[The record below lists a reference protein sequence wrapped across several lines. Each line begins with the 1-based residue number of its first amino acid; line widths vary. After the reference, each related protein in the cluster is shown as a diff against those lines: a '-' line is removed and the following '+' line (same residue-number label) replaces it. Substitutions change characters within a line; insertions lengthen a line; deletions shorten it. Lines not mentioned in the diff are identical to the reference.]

1 MGVVAREVLRSALGR
16 RVRLV
21 LGPGP
26 FMTALNMNGFSLS
39 LIRLDAARE
48 AALAAPVAPPAW
60 TGMLAPAPI
69 TALPMPA
76 AAARTRRRPS
86 ENAALAAT
94 IRAAC
99 DRLIALE
106 DALNRLDARAG
117 DGDTGSTAAA
127 GARSVVAALPRL
139 PLADPAATC
148 RGIGDLL
155 ATSMGGSSGRAALD
169 LLHRRRP
176 EARRRAPASPTRCT
190 TGSTA
195 SASTAAPRPGDR
207 TLIDALAPAIA
218 ALRVGRPRRRRR
230 RRRAGRRRHRRHAPR
245 PRRPRR
251 LPRRQRPHRRPRRRR
266 RGRRRGLPRRRRTPP
281 RQRLPEAAACSYG
294 KPTGIPRETYTAPAG

>member
-1 MGVVAREVLRSALGR
+1 
-16 RVRLV
+16 
-21 LGPGP
+21 
-26 FMTALNMNGFSLS
+26 
-39 LIRLDAARE
+39 
-48 AALAAPVAPPAW
+48 
-60 TGMLAPAPI
+60 MLAPAPI

-76 AAARTRRRPS
+76 AAAADAPPAS
-86 ENAALAAT
+86 ENGALAAT

-148 RGIGDLL
+148 RRIGDLL
-155 ATSMGGSSGRAALD
+155 ATSMGGSSGVLLSIFFTAAGQKL
-169 LLHRRRP
+169 
-176 EARRRAPASPTRCT
+176 AGRAPASPTRCT

-218 ALRVGRPRRRRR
+218 ALR
-230 RRRAGRRRHRRHAPR
+230 A
-245 PRRPRR
+245 
-251 LPRRQRPHRRPRRRR
+251 RRPRRRR
-266 RGRRRGLPRRRRTPP
+266 RAPPSGAPPPPPTCATARAGRAAYLGGSDLTGAPDAGAEAVAAVFRARRRTT
-281 RQRLPEAAACSYG
+281 R
-294 KPTGIPRETYTAPAG
+294 